1 MVVWV
6 FFLLGMGDPKRG
18 GGGAGYLLHILSV
31 VGGGVVCVLHGG
43 GDRYLLHTV
52 RRWGWGCGWLLTS
65 HHEERGLKMWSRVVG
80 MDTYFTP

>member
-1 MVVWV
+1 MRMVVWV
-6 FFLLGMGDPKRG
+6 FFLLGMGDPKR

-52 RRWGWGCGWLLTS
+52 RRWGGGCGGGVGWL
-65 HHEERGLKMWSRVVG
+65 VG
-80 MDTYFTP
+80 YLLHTG